1 MLKSVANCIL
11 LRYNQTIKRNMRRII
26 MEEKQNA
33 KATEK
38 VEKKVAD
45 KKSTTEGKKDTKKQ
59 ETSKKDTNKK
69 FEKIKGEIK
78 KIDNRII
85 IGVAVAVV
93 VLIAI
98 LACVFLMSDSPKKTV
113 DSILSDLKS
122 GKIMFSDLSEEEDFK
137 EEAQKLF
144 FNKLQWK
151 IINIKEEG
159 NTANVEIEITNKDFK
174 TIMSN
179 CMQKMFKLAI
189 TGQNIGEQ
197 EATNYLVEELKNDEI
212 QTVTSNQFIKVEK
225 KDGKWEI
232 VKDEELLNILLPGF
246 NEAISAIK

>member
-1 MLKSVANCIL
+1 
-11 LRYNQTIKRNMRRII
+11 

-33 KATEK
+33 KTTEK
-38 VEKKVAD
+38 EEKKVAD
-45 KKSTTEGKKDTKKQ
+45 KKVTKKQ
-59 ETSKKDTNKK
+59 ETSKKDNNKK

-85 IGVAVAVV
+85 IGVVVAVV
-93 VLIAI
+93 LVIAVLV
-98 LACVFLMSDSPKKTV
+98 CVFVMSDSPKKAVETM
-113 DSILSDLKS
+113 LTDLKS
-122 GKIMFSDLSEEEDFK
+122 GKVMFSDLSEEEDFK

-151 IINIKEEG
+151 IINVKEEG

-189 TGQNIGEQ
+189 TGQNLGEQ

-212 QTVTSNQFIKVEK
+212 QTVTANQFIKVEK

>member
-11 LRYNQTIKRNMRRII
+11 LGYNQTIKRNMRRII

-45 KKSTTEGKKDTKKQ
+45 KKPTTKQ
-59 ETSKKDTNKK
+59 GAPKKDTNKK

-113 DSILSDLKS
+113 ESMLSDLKS

-151 IINIKEEG
+151 IINVKEEG

>member
-1 MLKSVANCIL
+1 
-11 LRYNQTIKRNMRRII
+11 

-45 KKSTTEGKKDTKKQ
+45 KKPTKKQ
-59 ETSKKDTNKK
+59 GVSKKDTNKK
-69 FEKIKGEIK
+69 FEKLKGEIK

-93 VLIAI
+93 VLIVI
-98 LACVFLMSDSPKKTV
+98 LACVCFMSDSPKKAV
-113 DSILSDLKS
+113 ENMLSDLKS
-122 GKIMFSDLSEEEDFK
+122 GEIMFSDLSEEDFK

-144 FNKLQWK
+144 FDKLQWK
-151 IINIKEEG
+151 IINVKEEG

-189 TGQNIGEQ
+189 TGQNLGEQ